1 MFALGGALAVSGQI
15 SLGVFIAF
23 TSYVAAL
30 VGPARLV
37 AGLVVTGQ
45 LARAGVERVYEL
57 IDSQPEIV
65 DAPAA
70 REVPAGPL
78 GVELDDV
85 RFGYARSEP
94 VLDGLTLEITPGE
107 TVALVGTAGSGKS
120 TVALLAPRFYDVQ
133 GGALRIGP
141 PGEAVD
147 VRELR
152 LDALRRAVGV
162 VFEEAFLFS
171 DTVRRQHRLRLPRR
185 HRRAGPRR
193 RRRRAGRRVHQR
205 PARRLRHPRRR
216 ARA

>member
-1 MFALGGALAVSGQI
+1 M
-15 SLGVFIAF
+15 FIAF

-171 DTVRRQHRLRLPRR
+171 DTVRANIAYGCPDATEEQSAPPRPPRR
-185 HRRAGPRR
+185 PTGSSTPCPRATT
-193 RRRRAGRRVHQR
+193 
-205 PARRLRHPRRR
+205 PAS
-216 ARA
+216 ASGA